1 LNLDAIVEGVL
12 GGKTRPI
19 SAAISLVED
28 GDPQAFE
35 LLKRLFPH
43 GGRSHVVG
51 ITGPPGAGKSTLT
64 DRLIGLARARGTRVG
79 IVAVDPTSPYSGGA
93 ILGDRVRMM
102 RHFADPDV
110 FIRSMATRGV
120 LGGISR
126 GTYDAVVILEAAG
139 FDYVLIETVGV
150 GQDEIDIVN
159 TAHTSAVILVP
170 GMGDDVQAI
179 KAGILEIGDIFV
191 INKAD
196 RPGTN
201 RLETEL
207 MMMLDLAPKG
217 DGWRPPVIKTVAS
230 QGEGIEDVARAILN
244 HKAFLERDDQGR
256 SNEIR
261 RCRFRIRQ
269 LWKETAMEKLLPNLL
284 SDDELQ
290 QAAEA
295 MALRNAEPYSL
306 IERLWAGLERNQRG
320 H

>member
-284 SDDELQ
+284 SDYELQ